1 MQIEEKDF
9 VYGSRIYVQRSS
21 YLDRVRAARF
31 PGSERSSL
39 ATGSAPPRHQDGAA
53 SDLPGKKKRKIR
65 IPKIKSLNKPNNPVR
80 QPGVVITPISLKS
93 LSTLSVV
100 ISAARQPDSP
110 SSHRRSGWSWSPAG
124 EEEEEGADPSGR
136 GGVGRSWVTQLLR
149 RNVTAARA
157 LRTAAAAA
165 ASSAGGTRG
174 EMLGWRWTEQWDRA
188 AVFFLFC
195 LFLEKTTRA
204 TNTRSG
210 SCQQRVSR

>member
-1 MQIEEKDF
+1 M
-9 VYGSRIYVQRSS
+9 
-21 YLDRVRAARF
+21 
-31 PGSERSSL
+31 
-39 ATGSAPPRHQDGAA
+39 
-53 SDLPGKKKRKIR
+53 
-65 IPKIKSLNKPNNPVR
+65 
-80 QPGVVITPISLKS
+80 ITPISLKS

-124 EEEEEGADPSGR
+124 EEEEEEEEGADPSGR

-188 AVFFLFC
+188 AVFFFVLLF
-195 LFLEKTTRA
+195 F
-204 TNTRSG
+204 
-210 SCQQRVSR
+210 VFFF

>member
-1 MQIEEKDF
+1 M
-9 VYGSRIYVQRSS
+9 
-21 YLDRVRAARF
+21 
-31 PGSERSSL
+31 
-39 ATGSAPPRHQDGAA
+39 
-53 SDLPGKKKRKIR
+53 
-65 IPKIKSLNKPNNPVR
+65 
-80 QPGVVITPISLKS
+80 VITPISLKS

-124 EEEEEGADPSGR
+124 EEEEEEEGADPSGR

-157 LRTAAAAA
+157 LRTAAAA
-165 ASSAGGTRG
+165 SSAGGTRG

-195 LFLEKTTRA
+195 YFLFFFRKNDLSNKHKVRELSAAGLQVVPTQKRGHRSAASNSVRLPGPARSRSRDCTVSAEK
-204 TNTRSG
+204 
-210 SCQQRVSR
+210 VE

>member
-157 LRTAAAAA
+157 LRTA
-165 ASSAGGTRG
+165 SSAGGTRG

-195 LFLEKTTRA
+195 LFLFFF
-204 TNTRSG
+204 
-210 SCQQRVSR
+210 

>member
-124 EEEEEGADPSGR
+124 EEEEGADPSGR

-157 LRTAAAAA
+157 LRT

-195 LFLEKTTRA
+195 LFLFFF
-204 TNTRSG
+204 
-210 SCQQRVSR
+210 